1 MHPWLHF
8 KTITRHKLLV
18 MHYCFRAG
26 MYKQGLLHDLSKYAP
41 VEFLVGCKYY
51 QGDRSPNNAER
62 EDTGISKSWLH
73 HKGRNKHHFEYWV
86 DYAPGDEHIINGVPM
101 PRKYIAEMVM
111 DRISAS
117 RNYLGDKYDQH
128 QPLDYY
134 LKGKEKLWFIH
145 PKTKRDLEG
154 LLRILN
160 DHGEEVLTVMN
171 LPNKLSMFRI
181 VLVPVIACI
190 YLFTDL
196 PEAFGADVSGEHIAV
211 SMTALLV
218 LILFAIASFTDYLDG
233 HIARKHNLIT
243 SFGKFID
250 PIADKLLVNTMF
262 ILFAVDGVVPAVF
275 VLIMIW
281 RDMIVDGLRMNASAK
296 GKVVAAGMMGK
307 AKTVLQMFAIIF
319 LLLNNLP
326 FAFVSLPVA
335 DILFYAAVAVSVASG
350 AEYFLKLK
358 DIVME
363 TM

>member
-1 MHPWLHF
+1 M
-8 KTITRHKLLV
+8 RV
-18 MHYCFRAG
+18 
-26 MYKQGLLHDLSKYAP
+26 
-41 VEFLVGCKYY
+41 
-51 QGDRSPNNAER
+51 
-62 EDTGISKSWLH
+62 
-73 HKGRNKHHFEYWV
+73 
-86 DYAPGDEHIINGVPM
+86 
-101 PRKYIAEMVM
+101 
-111 DRISAS
+111 
-117 RNYLGDKYDQH
+117 
-128 QPLDYY
+128 
-134 LKGKEKLWFIH
+134 
-145 PKTKRDLEG
+145 
-154 LLRILN
+154 
-160 DHGEEVLTVMN
+160 TVMN

-181 VLVPVIACI
+181 VLVPVITCI